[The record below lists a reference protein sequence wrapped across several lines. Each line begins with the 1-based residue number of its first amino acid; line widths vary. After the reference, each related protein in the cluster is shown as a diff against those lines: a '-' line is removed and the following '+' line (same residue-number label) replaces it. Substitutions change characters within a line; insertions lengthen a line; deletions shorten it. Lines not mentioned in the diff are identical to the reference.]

1 MRKLA
6 LALETVPT
14 QVTRWLGLLGLT
26 VDAAFEPSGDEALFP
41 NRVLV
46 KGEDAAWLAA
56 NKGAAVDALQ
66 FLLHEAQG
74 EREDS
79 RLAYLDPQGTRL
91 FRLKELKA
99 MAAFAA
105 EKAKELGSFNLSGL
119 TPRERR
125 WVHLTISKEP
135 GLGTESEGIGHIKT
149 LKVFRSA

>member
-1 MRKLA
+1 MRKSSLP
-6 LALETVPT
+6 LESVPD
-14 QVTRWLGLLGLT
+14 QVVRWAGQLGLK
-26 VDAAFEPSGDEALFP
+26 VEAAFDPSGDETLFP

-46 KGEDAAWLAA
+46 KGEDATWLAA
-56 NKGAAVDALQ
+56 NKGAAIDALQ

-79 RLAYLDPQGTRL
+79 RLAYLDPNGTRL
-91 FRLKELKA
+91 FRMRELKA

-105 EKAKELGSFNLSGL
+105 QKAKELGTYSLSGL

-135 GLGTESEGIGHIKT
+135 GLTSESEGLGHIKT
-149 LKVFRSA
+149 LKVFKA

>member
-1 MRKLA
+1 MRKSA
-6 LALETVPT
+6 LSIEAVPEK
-14 QVTRWLGLLGLT
+14 VIRWCDQLGLK

-41 NRVLV
+41 NRVLI
-46 KGEDAAWLAA
+46 KGDDASWLAA
-56 NKGAAVDALQ
+56 NKGAAIDAMQ
-66 FLLHEAQG
+66 FLVHEAQG

-91 FRLKELKA
+91 FRMKELKA

-105 EKAKELGSFNLSGL
+105 DKAKELGCFNLSGL

-125 WVHLTISKEP
+125 WVHLTISQVP
-135 GLGTESEGIGHIKT
+135 GLSTESEGIGHIKT